1 MRGQNFYYLKVKS
14 HREQAA
20 GKENRVFSSI
30 KKHNKRFKSHVHFMT
45 AYAST
50 NRANFECV
58 ALFL

>member
-1 MRGQNFYYLKVKS
+1 MEMSNFYYLKVKS
-14 HREQAA
+14 HGEQAA

-30 KKHNKRFKSHVHFMT
+30 KKHNKRFKSHVHLMT

-50 NRANFECV
+50 NRTNFECV